1 VDKMIIEGGEKLR
14 GTVEISG
21 AKNAALPIL
30 VSSLLCEGRSTF
42 HNVPELMDI
51 KTVVKLIRGFG
62 AEVKGAKSIRVDAD
76 RLDNVEASYDLV
88 KTMRASVLV
97 LGPLVAR
104 MGRARVS
111 LPGGCAIGARPVNLH
126 LKALEEMGAEV
137 TLQDGYIEAKAS
149 RLRGATIYF
158 DIQTVTGTE
167 NIMMAACLA
176 KGTTVLK
183 NAAKEPEIVNLAEVL
198 KAMGARITGAGT
210 ETITIEGVD
219 RMTGAEGTVMPDR
232 IEAGTYMIGAAITGG
247 DVNVLGCDPLYVDAL
262 ITKLIDAGITVE
274 TIPRG
279 VRVCGGNG
287 IRSIDIKTMPYPGF
301 PTDLQAQMM
310 VLLAVG
316 NGLGVVTE
324 TVFENRF
331 MHVAELI
338 RMGADIIVQGGCAI
352 VKGVPAL
359 KGAPVMA
366 TDLRA
371 SACLVLAGLV
381 AEGKTELSRIYHL
394 DRGYQ
399 RMEEKFSALG
409 ARIRR
414 VPA

>member
-1 VDKMIIEGGEKLR
+1 MIIEGGEKLR

-30 VSSLLCEGRSTF
+30 VSALLAEGQSTF
-42 HNVPELMDI
+42 YNVPELMDI
-51 KTVVKLIRGFG
+51 KTVIKLLRGFG
-62 AEVKGAKSIRVDAD
+62 AVVEGTTTVRIDTNRIH
-76 RLDNVEASYDLV
+76 NVEAPYELV

-126 LKALEEMGAEV
+126 LKALEEMGATV
-137 TLQDGYIEAKAS
+137 TLQDGYIEATAS
-149 RLRGATIYF
+149 RLNGATIYF

-183 NAAKEPEIVNLAEVL
+183 NAAKEPEVANLAEVL
-198 KAMGARITGAGT
+198 TAMGAKITGAGT

-219 RMTGAEGTVMPDR
+219 RLNGAEGTVMPDR

-247 DVNVLGCDPLYVDAL
+247 DVHVLGCDPLYVDAL
-262 ITKLIDAGITVE
+262 VAKMVDAGITVE
-274 TIPRG
+274 AVPRG
-279 VRVCGGNG
+279 VRVHGGNG
-287 IRSIDIKTMPYPGF
+287 IRSVDIKTMPYPGF

-310 VLLAVG
+310 VLLSIG

-338 RMGADIIVQGGCAI
+338 RLGANIVIQGGAAI

-409 ARIRR
+409 AKIRR
-414 VPA
+414 VSA

>member
-1 VDKMIIEGGEKLR
+1 LDKMIIEGGERLK

-30 VSSLLCEGRSTF
+30 VSSLLGEGRSMF
-42 HNVPELMDI
+42 YNVPELMDI
-51 KTVVKLIRGFG
+51 KTVIKLLRGFG
-62 AEVKGAKSIRVDAD
+62 TEVEGTGTVRIDAS
-76 RLDNVEASYDLV
+76 RIDNVEAPYELV

-126 LKALEEMGAEV
+126 LKALEEMGAKV

-149 RLRGATIYF
+149 RLSGATIYF

-219 RMTGAEGTVMPDR
+219 HLTGAEGTVMPDR

-262 ITKLIDAGITVE
+262 ITKLVDAGITVE
-274 TIPRG
+274 AIPRG
-279 VRVCGGNG
+279 VRVCGRNG

-310 VLLAVG
+310 VLLSIG

-338 RMGADIIVQGGCAI
+338 RLGANIVIQGGAAI

-381 AEGKTELSRIYHL
+381 ADGKTELSRIYHL

-409 ARIRR
+409 AKIRR
-414 VPA
+414 VAA

>member
-1 VDKMIIEGGEKLR
+1 MDKMIIEGGIPIQ
-14 GTVEISG
+14 GTVAISG

-30 VSSLLCEGRSTF
+30 VSSLLAEGTHVF
-42 HNVPELMDI
+42 HNVPQLMDI
-51 KTVVKLIRGFG
+51 KTVIKLLCALGLEIEG
-62 AEVKGAKSIRVDAD
+62 ETTVHINAD
-76 RLDNVEASYDLV
+76 HIHNIEASYDLV
-88 KTMRASVLV
+88 KTMRASILV

-126 LKALEEMGAEV
+126 LKALEEMGATI
-137 TLQDGYIEAKAS
+137 TLDGGYIEATAS
-149 RLRGATIYF
+149 RLTGATIYF

-176 KGTTVLK
+176 KGTTVLQ
-183 NAAKEPEIVNLAEVL
+183 NAAKEPEVINLAHVL
-198 KAMGARITGAGT
+198 TSMGAKITGAGT
-210 ETITIEGVD
+210 ETIIIEGVD
-219 RMTGAEGTVMPDR
+219 KLSAGEGTIMSDR

-247 DVNVLGCDPLYVDAL
+247 DVDILGCDAHYLEAL
-262 ITKLIDAGITVE
+262 IAKLIDAGAIVTA
-274 TIPRG
+274 IPGGLHVRG
-279 VRVCGGNG
+279 CDD

-310 VLLAVG
+310 VLLAIS
-316 NGLGVVTE
+316 NGLAVVTE

-338 RMGADIIVQGGCAI
+338 RMGADIVIQGSCAI
-352 VKGVPAL
+352 VKGVPSL

-371 SACLVLAGLV
+371 SACLVLAALV
-381 AEGKTELSRIYHL
+381 AEGRTELSRIYHL

-399 RMEEKFSALG
+399 EMEEKFSALG
-409 ARIRR
+409 ASIKRERG
-414 VPA
+414 

>member
-1 VDKMIIEGGEKLR
+1 MDKMIIEGGERLK

-30 VSSLLCEGRSTF
+30 VSSLLGEGRSMF
-42 HNVPELMDI
+42 YNVPELMDI
-51 KTVVKLIRGFG
+51 KTVIKLLRGFG
-62 AEVKGAKSIRVDAD
+62 TEVEGTGTVRIDAS
-76 RLDNVEASYDLV
+76 RIDNVEAPYELV

-126 LKALEEMGAEV
+126 LKALEEMGAKV

-149 RLRGATIYF
+149 RLSGATIYF

-219 RMTGAEGTVMPDR
+219 HLTGAEGTVMPDR

-262 ITKLIDAGITVE
+262 ITKLVDAGITVE
-274 TIPRG
+274 AIPRG
-279 VRVCGGNG
+279 VRVCGRNG

-310 VLLAVG
+310 VLLSIG

-338 RMGADIIVQGGCAI
+338 RLGANIVIQGGAAI

-381 AEGKTELSRIYHL
+381 ADGKTELSRIYHL

-409 ARIRR
+409 AKIRR
-414 VPA
+414 VAA

>member
-1 VDKMIIEGGEKLR
+1 MDKMIIEGGVKLR

-30 VSSLLCEGRSTF
+30 VSSLLCEGQSVFR
-42 HNVPELMDI
+42 NVPDLMDI
-51 KTVVKLIRGFG
+51 KTVIKLLRGLG
-62 AEVKGAKSIRVDAD
+62 AEVEKDDAIRINTE
-76 RLDNVEASYDLV
+76 RLDNIEAPYDLV

-137 TLQDGYIEAKAS
+137 SLQDGYIEAKAS
-149 RLRGATIYF
+149 RLQGATVYF
-158 DIQTVTGTE
+158 DLQTVTGTE

-183 NAAKEPEIVNLAEVL
+183 NAAKEPEIANLAEVL
-198 KAMGARITGAGT
+198 TAMGAKISGAGT
-210 ETITIEGVD
+210 ETIIIEGVD
-219 RMTGAEGTVMPDR
+219 RLSGAEGTVMPDR
-232 IEAGTYMIGAAITGG
+232 IEAGTYMIGAALTGG
-247 DVNVLGCDPLYVDAL
+247 DVQVLGCDPIYVDAL
-262 ITKLIDAGITVE
+262 VAKLIDAGVAVQAV
-274 TIPRG
+274 PRG
-279 VRVCGGNG
+279 LRVAGGDG
-287 IRSIDIKTMPYPGF
+287 IGSIDIKTSPYPGF

-316 NGLGVVTE
+316 GGLSVVTE

-338 RMGADIIVQGGCAI
+338 RMGADIIVQGNCAV
-352 VKGVPAL
+352 VKGVNAL

-399 RMEEKFSALG
+399 SMETKFSALG
-409 ARIRR
+409 ACIRR
-414 VPA
+414 VPT